1 MNIQN
6 VSSSRLHN
14 RLYNWSYRR
23 NTSTR
28 VACMDDALGVVIGCH
43 AVNMIQQPTP
53 HLSVS

>member
-14 RLYNWSYRR
+14 WLYNWLYRR

-28 VACMDDALGVVIGCH
+28 VACMDDALGDVIGCH